1 MAEERRPV
9 VAFRKIILEKDIE
22 GDTASKR
29 DSAHDQRRIDAVP
42 DGKAKGLNI
51 TLRWAAHRSAQGYT
65 APGNT
70 RGNSNAD
77 EYRVIVDYPFSVF

>member
-1 MAEERRPV
+1 
-9 VAFRKIILEKDIE
+9 
-22 GDTASKR
+22 
-29 DSAHDQRRIDAVP
+29 VP